1 MGIAPE
7 TLKESAHLLVNHGVM
22 GHAIDEVGF
31 LRRRRQL
38 AVEKEI
44 AGLEKVA
51 VLGEIGNRVTAIEQ
65 DTLVAVDIGDLGFAA
80 ASRGEAGIVGENT
93 GFGVE
98 LADVQYFRAQRAVI
112 NGKRIVLVA
121 ERDGAGLYVGAGLR
135 VHGFTLDI
143 RLSETDRSPAA
154 PGYSKARFRLA

>member
-38 AVEKEI
+38 TVEKEI

-51 VLGEIGNRVTAIEQ
+51 VLGEVGNRVTAIKQ
-65 DTLVAVDIGDLGFAA
+65 DALVAVDIGDLGLAA
-80 ASRGEAGIVGENT
+80 PRGREAGVVGENA
-93 GFGVE
+93 GFGRE
-98 LADVQYFRAQRAVI
+98 LADVQPLRAQRAVV
-112 NGKRIVLVA
+112 NG
-121 ERDGAGLYVGAGLR
+121 
-135 VHGFTLDI
+135 
-143 RLSETDRSPAA
+143 
-154 PGYSKARFRLA
+154 